1 MQLYLDLLRDI
12 METGVDKND
21 RTGVGTRSV
30 FGRQLRYDLA
40 QGFPLLTTKKL
51 HFKSIAYEL
60 LWFLRGE
67 TNIRFLRENGVTIWD
82 EWATETGELG
92 PVYGAQW
99 RFWLGADGRYYDQV
113 QTLIDGLK
121 NNPDSR
127 RHVINAW
134 NVALLPDER
143 KKPWEN
149 AKEGKMALAPCH
161 VLYQFYVAH
170 NRLSSAVYIR
180 SNDMFLGHPYNT
192 ASLALFTHL
201 IAHQC
206 DFELGEIIVML
217 GDAHIYRNHFS
228 QVAEQLS
235 RKPRPL
241 PQLHF
246 KRKPNSIFD
255 YEYTDFELINYDPY
269 PAIAAPIAV

>member
-1 MQLYLDLLRDI
+1 MQLYLDLLKDI
-12 METGVDKND
+12 MDNGVDKGD

-67 TNIRFLRENGVTIWD
+67 TNIRFLQENGVTIWD

-99 RFWLGADGRYYDQV
+99 RNWQGADGRYYDQI
-113 QTLIDGLK
+113 QALIDGLK
-121 NNPDSR
+121 QCPDSR

-170 NRLSSAVYIR
+170 HRLSAAVYIR

-192 ASLALFTHL
+192 ASLALLTHL
-201 IAHQC
+201 IAQQC
-206 DFELGEIIVML
+206 DLNVGDIVVMI

-235 RKPRPL
+235 REPRPL
-241 PQLHF
+241 PQLQF
-246 KRKPNSIFD
+246 KRKPASIFD
-255 YEYTDFELINYDPY
+255 YHYTDFELINYNPH
-269 PAIAAPIAV
+269 PAITAPIAI

>member
-1 MQLYLDLLRDI
+1 MQIYLDLLRDI
-12 METGVDKND
+12 METGENKED

-113 QTLIDGLK
+113 QALIDGLK

-149 AKEGKMALAPCH
+149 ANDGKMALAPCH
-161 VLYQFYVAH
+161 VLYQFYVA
-170 NRLSSAVYIR
+170 NCRLSSSVYIR

-206 DFELGEIIVML
+206 DFELGDIIIMI

-228 QVAEQLS
+228 QVTEQLN
-235 RKPRPL
+235 RKPRAL
-241 PQLHF
+241 PQLHL
-246 KRKPNSIFD
+246 KRKPCSIFD
-255 YEYTDFELINYDPY
+255 YEYADFELVNYDPY
-269 PAIAAPIAV
+269 PAIAAPIAI